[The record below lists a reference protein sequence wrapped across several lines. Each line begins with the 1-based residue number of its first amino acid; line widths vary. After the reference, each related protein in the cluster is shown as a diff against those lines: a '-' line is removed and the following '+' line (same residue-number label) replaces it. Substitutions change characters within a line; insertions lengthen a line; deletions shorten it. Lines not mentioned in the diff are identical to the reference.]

1 MFTTKINLFQ
11 TKIRYLGHHIYQG
24 TITPIQS
31 SIQFVDKFPEIND
44 KKQLQRF
51 LENLNYVSEFL
62 KDISQLCALLR
73 QTLEKNLASW
83 NEEHTKIIKTV
94 KSRVKTLP
102 CLALANLEAFKIVE
116 TDVSD
121 LGYGGIIK

>member
-1 MFTTKINLFQ
+1 MVYSTSIEEQYWKHLNKFVQTVKDNGLSMFTTKINLFQ

-73 QTLEKNLASW
+73 QTLEKNLAS
-83 NEEHTKIIKTV
+83 
-94 KSRVKTLP
+94 
-102 CLALANLEAFKIVE
+102 
-116 TDVSD
+116 
-121 LGYGGIIK
+121 